1 VEERAGGVRD
11 SVSDPF
17 FITEGGGGM
26 SEFEGRVALVSGGTK
41 GIGRAVVR
49 DLVDGG
55 FKVAFSARTPAEVK
69 ATQEAFSSNGEVL
82 GLVADVRDPEACAAV
97 VEEAASRFG
106 GLDVLV
112 NNAGV
117 GRFAPLHEMSLEDW
131 HVQIETNLNGVFYLS
146 RAAVPHLKKSSDAW
160 IINIGSLAGRN
171 AFAGGSA
178 YNASKFGLRGMTEA
192 MMLDLRY
199 EGIRVSLIMPGSVA
213 TGFGSRPP
221 EAKEG
226 WALTSEDVS
235 RAVLGLLRYPANA
248 HVSKVELRP
257 SQPPRK

>member
-1 VEERAGGVRD
+1 MV
-11 SVSDPF
+11 
-17 FITEGGGGM
+17 
-26 SEFEGRVALVSGGTK
+26 
-41 GIGRAVVR
+41 
-49 DLVDGG
+49 
-55 FKVAFSARTPAEVK
+55 ARTV
-69 ATQEAFSSNGEVL
+69 
-82 GLVADVRDPEACAAV
+82 D
-97 VEEAASRFG
+97 RFD

-146 RAAVPHLKKSSDAW
+146 RASVPHLQQSSDAW

-171 AFAGGSA
+171 AFGGGSA

-213 TGFGSRPP
+213 TAFGSRPA

-226 WALTSEDVS
+226 WALTAEDVS
-235 RAVLGLLRYPANA
+235 RTVLDLLRYPGNA
-248 HVSKVELRP
+248 HVSKVEMRP

>member
-1 VEERAGGVRD
+1 
-11 SVSDPF
+11 
-17 FITEGGGGM
+17 M
-26 SEFEGRVALVSGGTK
+26 KEFAGRVALVSGGTK
-41 GIGRAVVR
+41 GIGRVVVR
-49 DLVDGG
+49 DLLEAG
-55 FKVAFSARTPAEVK
+55 FKVSFSARTEADV
-69 ATQEAFSSNGEVL
+69 QETAQALGDGEGVL
-82 GLVADVRDPEACAAV
+82 GVVADVRDPRACNELVART
-97 VEEAASRFG
+97 VERFR

-117 GRFAPLHEMSLEDW
+117 GRFAPVHEMSVEDW
-131 HVQIETNLNGVFYLS
+131 HAQIDTNLNGVFYLS
-146 RAAVPHLKKSSDAW
+146 KAAVPHLRASADAW

-178 YNASKFGLRGMTEA
+178 YNASKFGLVGMTEA

-199 EGIRVSLIMPGSVA
+199 EGIRVSIILPGSVA
-213 TGFGSRPP
+213 TDFGSRPA

-235 RAVLGLLRYPANA
+235 RGVLDLLRYPRNA
-248 HVSKVELRP
+248 HVSRVEMRP

>member
-1 VEERAGGVRD
+1 M
-11 SVSDPF
+11 SDF
-17 FITEGGGGM
+17 H
-26 SEFEGRVALVSGGTK
+26 GRVALVSGGTK
-41 GIGRAVVR
+41 GIGRAIVE
-49 DLVDGG
+49 DLLGSG
-55 FKVAFSARTPAEVK
+55 FKVAFSARTSADVEK
-69 ATQEAFSSNGEVL
+69 FEEALSAKGEVI
-82 GLVADVRDPEACAAV
+82 GVAADVRDPEACENLVEQAV
-97 VEEAASRFG
+97 GRFG

-131 HVQIETNLNGVFYLS
+131 HTQIDTNLNGVFYLS
-146 RAAVPHLKKSSDAW
+146 RASVPHLKKSADAW

-213 TGFGSRPP
+213 TAFGSRPP

-235 RAVLGLLRYPANA
+235 RAVLDLLRYPGNA
-248 HVSKVELRP
+248 HVSKVEMRP